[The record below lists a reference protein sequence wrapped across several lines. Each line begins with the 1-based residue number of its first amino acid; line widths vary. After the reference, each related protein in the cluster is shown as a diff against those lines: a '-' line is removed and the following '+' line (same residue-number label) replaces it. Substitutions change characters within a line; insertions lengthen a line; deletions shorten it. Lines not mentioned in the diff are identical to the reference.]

1 MNCSEIDRKVSPE
14 AYQSWGDPF
23 STGEITATQMI
34 FEKLAR

>member
-1 MNCSEIDRKVSPE
+1 MSFSEIDRKVSPE
-14 AYQSWGDPF
+14 AYQSWGDPL